1 MADIWIYFSN
11 FKGVSKGFM
20 TAGVLIILPD
30 YVRRFKN
37 DVTESSVRDYFQD
50 REIKRVDI
58 GFSNE
63 DISFLEFLQELKLQ
77 EINNLKKGMKINK

>member
-1 MADIWIYFSN
+1 
-11 FKGVSKGFM
+11 M
-20 TAGVLIILPD
+20 TAGVLTILPGD
-30 YVRRFKN
+30 VWRFKN